1 VRLHRLNGVA
11 HGSSDASVS
20 QAPGYG
26 ETVTLVEQD
35 GRSGSDPSRGDASI
49 VDWSAAAQIAGRLAR
64 PGPQASRD
72 ELADLVEGLRTAAQ
86 DAVPHVLDVTRMAPA
101 AGGPAT
107 GRTAA
112 PTTGLGTVYVVDRA
126 RWARANTEIM
136 ASLTDGVTDALVG
149 ERGRVP
155 QATALV
161 GAAQVGSVLA
171 VLSSRVLGQFDPY
184 SGLGGTA
191 PGVAPDGGGPSPAA
205 TGSPGRLVLVAPN
218 VLQVERALDLK
229 PADFRLWVCLH
240 EQTHALQFAAAP
252 WLADHLRARASAL
265 LTELSASSRRLAEA
279 RLREKLATVGRA
291 VLHAVRGEDGTFVD
305 GLLTPE
311 EQDRLADV
319 TAVMALLEGHADVAM
334 DAVGPRTVRTVRSIR
349 RKFEARRDGEGRSG
363 FDVVLRRV
371 LGMDAKIAQYRDGA
385 AFVRAVEKEVGRDG
399 FNAVW
404 ASPENLPTAREIADA
419 RAWVRRVHG

>member
-1 VRLHRLNGVA
+1 M
-11 HGSSDASVS
+11 
-20 QAPGYG
+20 
-26 ETVTLVEQD
+26 
-35 GRSGSDPSRGDASI
+35 
-49 VDWSAAAQIAGRLAR
+49 VDWSAAAQVAGRLAR

-86 DAVPHVLDVTRMAPA
+86 DAVPHVLDVTRMTP
-101 AGGPAT
+101 AGG
-107 GRTAA
+107 G

-136 ASLTDGVTDALVG
+136 ASLTDGVADALVG

-155 QATALV
+155 QTTALV

-184 SGLGGTA
+184 SGLGGAA
-191 PGVAPDGGGPSPAA
+191 PAAGVVPDDGPSLAA

-218 VLQVERALDLK
+218 VLQVERALDLR

-252 WLADHLRARASAL
+252 WLADHLRARANAL

-291 VLHAVRGEDGTFVD
+291 VLHAVRGEGSTFVD

-404 ASPENLPTAREIADA
+404 AVPENLPTAREIADA

>member
-1 VRLHRLNGVA
+1 M
-11 HGSSDASVS
+11 
-20 QAPGYG
+20 
-26 ETVTLVEQD
+26 TLVEQD
-35 GRSGSDPSRGDASI
+35 GRPHGPSRGDRSV

-64 PGPQASRD
+64 PGPQASRA
-72 ELADLVEGLRTAAQ
+72 ELADLVEGLRTAAGE
-86 DAVPHVLDVTRMAPA
+86 AVPHVLDVTRMTPV
-101 AGGPAT
+101 AGTPET
-107 GRTAA
+107 
-112 PTTGLGTVYVVDRA
+112 LGTVHVVDRP

-136 ASLTDGVTDALVG
+136 ASLTTGVTEALVG
-149 ERGRVP
+149 ESGRVP

-184 SGLGGTA
+184 SGQ
-191 PGVAPDGGGPSPAA
+191 AA
-205 TGSPGRLVLVAPN
+205 AGAGPGRLVLVAPN
-218 VLQVERALDLK
+218 VLQVERALDLR

-240 EQTHALQFAAAP
+240 EQTHALQFAAAQ
-252 WLADHLRARASAL
+252 WLADHLRTRAGDL

-279 RLREKLATVGRA
+279 RLRDKLVAVGRA
-291 VLHAVRGEDGTFVD
+291 VLHAVRGEGTTLLD

-349 RKFEARRDGEGRSG
+349 RKFDARRDGEGSSG
-363 FDVVLRRV
+363 LDVVLRRL

-385 AFVRAVEKEVGRDG
+385 AFVRAVEKDVGRDG

>member
-1 VRLHRLNGVA
+1 M
-11 HGSSDASVS
+11 
-20 QAPGYG
+20 
-26 ETVTLVEQD
+26 TLVEQD
-35 GRSGSDPSRGDASI
+35 GRSGSDPSRGDTSI

-72 ELADLVEGLRTAAQ
+72 ELADLVEGLRGAAQ
-86 DAVPHVLDVTRMAPA
+86 AAVPHVLDVTRMSPA
-101 AGGPAT
+101 AGGS
-107 GRTAA
+107 TAG
-112 PTTGLGTVYVVDRA
+112 PTTALGTVYVVDRA

-191 PGVAPDGGGPSPAA
+191 PAAAIGVVPDGGPSPAA

-252 WLADHLRARASAL
+252 WLADHLRTRASAL

-291 VLHAVRGEDGTFVD
+291 VLHAVRGEEGTFVD

-385 AFVRAVEKEVGRDG
+385 AFVRAVEREVGRDG

-404 ASPENLPTAREIADA
+404 AAPENLPTAREIADA

>member
-1 VRLHRLNGVA
+1 M
-11 HGSSDASVS
+11 
-20 QAPGYG
+20 
-26 ETVTLVEQD
+26 TLVEQD
-35 GRSGSDPSRGDASI
+35 GRSGSDPSRGDTSI

-64 PGPQASRD
+64 PGPQASRG
-72 ELADLVEGLRTAAQ
+72 ELADLVEGLRTAAET
-86 DAVPHVLDVTRMAPA
+86 AVPHVLDVTRMSPA
-101 AGGPAT
+101 AGSP
-107 GRTAA
+107 TAG
-112 PTTGLGTVYVVDRA
+112 PTTALGTVYVVDRA

-191 PGVAPDGGGPSPAA
+191 AAPDTVPDGGPSPAA

-229 PADFRLWVCLH
+229 PGDFRLWVCLH

-291 VLHAVRGEDGTFVD
+291 VLHAVRGEDGTLVD

-404 ASPENLPTAREIADA
+404 AAPENLPTAREIADA

>member
-1 VRLHRLNGVA
+1 M
-11 HGSSDASVS
+11 
-20 QAPGYG
+20 
-26 ETVTLVEQD
+26 TLVEQD
-35 GRSGSDPSRGDASI
+35 GRSGSDPSRGDMSI

-72 ELADLVEGLRTAAQ
+72 ELADLVEGLRSAAQ
-86 DAVPHVLDVTRMAPA
+86 AAVPHVLDVTRMSPA
-101 AGGPAT
+101 ASGS
-107 GRTAA
+107 
-112 PTTGLGTVYVVDRA
+112 TTGLGAVYVVDRA

-184 SGLGGTA
+184 SGLGGPAVA
-191 PGVAPDGGGPSPAA
+191 PGTVPDGGPSPAA

-404 ASPENLPTAREIADA
+404 AAPENLPTAREIADA

>member
-1 VRLHRLNGVA
+1 
-11 HGSSDASVS
+11 
-20 QAPGYG
+20 
-26 ETVTLVEQD
+26 VTLVEQD
-35 GRSGSDPSRGDASI
+35 GRSGSDPSRGDTSI

-72 ELADLVEGLRTAAQ
+72 ELADLVEGLRGAAQ
-86 DAVPHVLDVTRMAPA
+86 AAVPHVLDVTRMSPA
-101 AGGPAT
+101 AGGS
-107 GRTAA
+107 TAG
-112 PTTGLGTVYVVDRA
+112 PTTALGTVYVVDRA

-191 PGVAPDGGGPSPAA
+191 PAAAIGVVPDGGPSPAA

-252 WLADHLRARASAL
+252 WLADHLRTRASAL

-305 GLLTPE
+305 GLLTSE

-385 AFVRAVEKEVGRDG
+385 AFVRAVEREVGRDG

-404 ASPENLPTAREIADA
+404 AAPENLPTAREIADA

>member
-1 VRLHRLNGVA
+1 M
-11 HGSSDASVS
+11 
-20 QAPGYG
+20 
-26 ETVTLVEQD
+26 TLVEQD
-35 GRSGSDPSRGDASI
+35 GRSGSDPSRGDTSI

-72 ELADLVEGLRTAAQ
+72 ELADLVEGLRTAAET
-86 DAVPHVLDVTRMAPA
+86 AVPHVLDVTRMSPA
-101 AGGPAT
+101 AGSP
-107 GRTAA
+107 TAVQTA
-112 PTTGLGTVYVVDRA
+112 GPTTALGTVYVVDRA

-184 SGLGGTA
+184 SGLDGTA
-191 PGVAPDGGGPSPAA
+191 PAPASATGTVPDGGPSPAA

-218 VLQVERALDLK
+218 VLQVERALDLE
-229 PADFRLWVCLH
+229 PGDFRLWVCLH

-279 RLREKLATVGRA
+279 RLREKLASVGRA
-291 VLHAVRGEDGTFVD
+291 VLHAVRGEDGTLVD

-404 ASPENLPTAREIADA
+404 AAPENLPTAREIADA